1 ENTFLVIYDFE
12 TGISLEAG
20 GLGFAERDTYFFK
33 VKSYLYRLV
42 WDEETAAIFYNKY
55 WMDKNNINP
64 ERKKAFENSTIFK
77 LKYVGATIVKEE
89 QKIPYN
95 SNLEQTMSKMIDMSI
110 ADLQWYYE
118 EFRIKFPLYSGDPIM
133 AKVGKKEGIQE
144 GDKFEVLEQA
154 LNEDGTTEYHKKG
167 TIKVDK
173 EEDVWDNTFVREWSN
188 NDFVEGTIFKGLK
201 GKYHPGMLIRQVN

>member
-1 ENTFLVIYDFE
+1 IENYLNKNNVAKHLVARWFNRNQHGAFNMDLVAKRGEYNASELDIKVALHNVRGKALLKDAGEELIENTFLVIYDFE

-118 EFRIKFPLYSGDPIM
+118 EF
-133 AKVGKKEGIQE
+133 
-144 GDKFEVLEQA
+144 
-154 LNEDGTTEYHKKG
+154 
-167 TIKVDK
+167 
-173 EEDVWDNTFVREWSN
+173 
-188 NDFVEGTIFKGLK
+188 
-201 GKYHPGMLIRQVN
+201 